1 MILTDIAKRSDT
13 IDKVCSFAQ
22 GAALIKHDLY
32 FFDVFSG
39 PDRLV
44 NQIGKT
50 KNQNVLDR
58 FFGQIMIYA
67 KNLFFLKQFRQNFE
81 NGLVVRRRNRQIKKF
96 VGAFSNST
104 IKLQK
109 SHTQTTV

>member
-67 KNLFFLKQFRQNFE
+67 KNLFFLKQFRQHRLE
-81 NGLVVRRRNRQIKKF
+81 
-96 VGAFSNST
+96 AFST
-104 IKLQK
+104 REIFAEGFFDQ
-109 SHTQTTV
+109 QTSPPRFVAT